1 MAGTETGMKW
11 LERKFRSLRK
21 PDSEEGK
28 ITQTDAYRPPVPLE
42 KMLGDSADSAE
53 ARKASLDKRMNMFSE
68 SLESKAAGGSVG
80 GKGMKKGGKVSSA
93 SKRADGIA
101 QRGKTRGKLV

>member
-1 MAGTETGMKW
+1 MASTETGVKW
-11 LERKFRSLRK
+11 LERKVRSLKK

-28 ITQTDAYRPPVPLE
+28 ITQTEAYRYPVPLE

-53 ARKASLDKRMNMFSE
+53 ARKASLDKRINMRE
-68 SLESKAAGGSVG
+68 QDLEAAEKRKAE
-80 GKGMKKGGKVSSA
+80 GKKKGGVVSA

-101 QRGKTRGKLV
+101 QRGKTRGKLI

>member
-11 LERKFRSLRK
+11 LGRKIASLKK

-28 ITQTDAYRPPVPLE
+28 ITQTEAYRHPVPLE

-53 ARKASLDKRMNMFSE
+53 ARKDSVDKRMNMREE
-68 SLESKAAGGSVG
+68 SREIEGKKTGGAIKAKGW
-80 GKGMKKGGKVSSA
+80 GKARGA
-93 SKRADGIA
+93 RAAKIY
-101 QRGKTRGKLV
+101 

>member
-1 MAGTETGMKW
+1 MAGTETGVKW
-11 LERKFRSLRK
+11 LERKVRSLKK

-28 ITQTDAYRPPVPLE
+28 ITQTEAYRYPVPLE

-53 ARKASLDKRMNMFSE
+53 ARKASLDKRINMREE
-68 SLESKAAGGSVG
+68 SREAE
-80 GKGMKKGGKVSSA
+80 GKKKGGVVSA

-101 QRGKTRGKLV
+101 QRGKTRGKLI